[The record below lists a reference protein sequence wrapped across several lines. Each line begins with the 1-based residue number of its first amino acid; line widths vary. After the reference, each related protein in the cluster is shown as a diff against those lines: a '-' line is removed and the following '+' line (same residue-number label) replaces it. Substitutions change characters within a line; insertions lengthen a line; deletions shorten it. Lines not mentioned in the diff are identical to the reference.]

1 MKSYT
6 EAELLEDFARAGI
19 GMPELQRLAGKALG
33 ISDIGSIEEA
43 NTIIGGS
50 WPAQI
55 RGAAR
60 YQCEACAC
68 FVSLAPS
75 SQAMLAKRTLHVV
88 CMSCA
93 RSNALEKKK
102 ADA

>member
-6 EAELLEDFARAGI
+6 EEEVFEEFAREGWGIAEL
-19 GMPELQRLAGKALG
+19 QQLAGRVLG
-33 ISDIGSIEEA
+33 VADIGSIEEA
-43 NTIIGGS
+43 DTIIGGS

-55 RGAAR
+55 RGATR
-60 YQCEACAC
+60 YQCEACEC

-88 CMSCA
+88 CLSCA
-93 RSNALEKKK
+93 RSGALEKRP
-102 ADA
+102 DA